1 MHTILA
7 DALFKTSSAT
17 VGDGEGLIHAL
28 FLVLIIGVCIAI
40 IWALGRWLIGAI
52 TQNPLAM
59 KVWNGFFLIVG
70 AIIVINFLMSL
81 VGHGFIA
88 Y

>member
-7 DALFKTSSAT
+7 DSTIRLGSG
-17 VGDGEGLIHAL
+17 GDGEGLIHAL
-28 FLVLIIGVCIAI
+28 FLVLIIGVCVAI